1 MGDPGTH
8 KLIAGN
14 LCLDF
19 INTINGHKSKT
30 ANEYINSYQD
40 LIIWSRY
47 YGTISNEKSR
57 TLNEKQ
63 TKHSKSALTVL
74 KKTIEFRESL
84 FDIFLSVTKRTS
96 IPKNNLK
103 RIVAIQKEGL
113 AASQLIENNNKFIWT
128 WELNRSLESLL
139 WPIAYA
145 TTKLL
150 TSDSLKKVKL
160 CAGVDCDWFF
170 LDKSRNQMRRWCS
183 MEDCGNKFKM
193 RQRYLRQK

>member
-1 MGDPGTH
+1 MGDPKKH

-40 LIIWSRY
+40 LIVWSQN
-47 YGTISNEKSR
+47 YGLISNKKSR
-57 TLNEKQ
+57 TLNSKQ
-63 TKHSKSALTVL
+63 TNHNKSALTIF

-84 FDIFLSVTKRTS
+84 FDVFLSVTRGTS
-96 IPKNNLK
+96 PPKKGLK

-113 AASQLIENNNKFIWT
+113 AASRLIGKENTFTWT
-128 WELNRSLESLL
+128 WEFDTSLGSLL
-139 WPIAYA
+139 WPIASA
-145 TTKLL
+145 ATKLL
-150 TSDSLKKVKL
+150 TSDSLKKIKI

-193 RQRYLRQK
+193 RQRYLRHK